1 MRHASSFFREGF
13 CVRFYIYLCKVY
25 HFLDIVHTNLL
36 CRDMDGVSI
45 YAQET
50 DCDFSEHMQCTFC
63 VVKFVSKSHV

>member
-13 CVRFYIYLCKVY
+13 YVRFYIYLCKVY

-50 DCDFSEHMQCTFC
+50 DCDFF
-63 VVKFVSKSHV
+63 